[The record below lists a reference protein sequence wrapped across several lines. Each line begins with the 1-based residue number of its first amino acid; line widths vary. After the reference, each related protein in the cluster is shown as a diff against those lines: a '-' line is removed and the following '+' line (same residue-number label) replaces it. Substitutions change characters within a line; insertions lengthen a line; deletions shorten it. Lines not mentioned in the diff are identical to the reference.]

1 MKVWPV
7 VIDSTPAYLRGGL
20 GDASLLAA
28 PLGRELLVSA
38 LCDELREVTSDAPT
52 IVAPPDAAPGYRA
65 RIAALAPG
73 DVTVVDSARELA
85 HVLVPA
91 ETSDLLLFLDPRCL
105 PVRGWRLT
113 DLVAQALETPGMA
126 HHLVAYA
133 ADVGGTLEYV
143 NVDDEGLVRSV
154 HRYFRPVTWPFI
166 AGVAACLVP
175 VSSGVLP
182 LSTLPAS
189 LFDLREHFVSRGVPT
204 HDTSI
209 ADGAF
214 DLSSEDGMLA
224 AMERSV
230 LDVVPSDGA
239 STVVVGSGHV
249 VDPSARLLGPIVVHA
264 GARIEA
270 RATVVGPAV
279 IGPGASVAADAL
291 IAHVSVG
298 AEAVVPAGRTLRD
311 CVWCATSGLSI
322 DAAATA
328 AAERRPA
335 SFSGRLARHGAD
347 VAEPAPSVAP
357 RAAASRWYPAV
368 KRAFDA
374 TVAALAVVALAP
386 LLALTS
392 LLVWLDS
399 RGPVFFRHTR
409 EGVGGRPFGCLK
421 FRTMLHGANDMQRE
435 LKSKDKLD
443 GPHFKMDRDPRVT
456 RVGRWLRLTNLDE
469 LPQLI
474 NVLVG
479 DMSLVGPRPSPFREN
494 QICVP
499 WREGRLS
506 VRPGITGLWQICRHD
521 RDAGDFHQWIEY
533 DLLYVQHMG
542 PLLDLKVMAATA
554 LTLGG
559 KYPVPVSWLVRPGAP
574 LPVVARAP
582 QAEPAPSGLAHRET
596 PARSVR

>member
-7 VIDSTPAYLRGGL
+7 VIDSTPAYALGGP
-20 GDASLLAA
+20 GDSSLLSA

-38 LCDELREVTSDAPT
+38 LCRELLQVSGDVPT
-52 IVAPPDAAPGYRA
+52 IVAPPDAAPGYRD
-65 RIAALAPG
+65 RISALAPG
-73 DVTVVDSARELA
+73 HVTVVGSARELA

-91 ETSDLLLFLDPRCL
+91 ETSDLLLFIDPRCL
-105 PVRGWRLT
+105 PARGWNLI

-166 AGVAACLVP
+166 VGVAACLVP

-182 LSTLPAS
+182 LSALPAS
-189 LFDLREHFVSRGVPT
+189 LFDLREHFVSRGVPS
-204 HDTSI
+204 HDVAI
-209 ADGAF
+209 AAGAF
-214 DLSSEDGMLA
+214 DLNSEDGMLA

-230 LDVVPSDGA
+230 LDAVAADGA
-239 STVVVGSGHV
+239 STVFVGSGHI
-249 VDPSARLLGPIVVHA
+249 VDPSARLLGPIVVLE

-270 RATVVGPAV
+270 RATVIGPTV

-298 AEAVVPAGRTLRD
+298 ADAVVPAGRSLRD
-311 CVWCATSGLSI
+311 RVWCASSGASI
-322 DAAATA
+322 DAAAAA

-347 VAEPAPSVAP
+347 AVEHAPSAAP
-357 RAAASRWYPAV
+357 QVAASRWYPAV

-374 TVAALAVVALAP
+374 TTAAVALVALAP
-386 LLALTS
+386 LLVLTS
-392 LLVWLDS
+392 VLVWLDS

-409 EGVGGRPFGCLK
+409 EGVGGRPFGCFK

-443 GPHFKMDRDPRVT
+443 GPHFKMERDPRVT

-469 LPQLI
+469 LPQLV

-506 VRPGITGLWQICRHD
+506 VRPGITGMWQICRHD

-542 PLLDLKVMAATA
+542 AMLDFKVMAATV

-559 KYPVPVSWLVRPGAP
+559 KYPVPVSWLVRPGTP
-574 LPVVARAP
+574 GPVVAP
-582 QAEPAPSGLAHRET
+582 TPSEPAQRVLSRAET
-596 PARSVR
+596 PVRSVR